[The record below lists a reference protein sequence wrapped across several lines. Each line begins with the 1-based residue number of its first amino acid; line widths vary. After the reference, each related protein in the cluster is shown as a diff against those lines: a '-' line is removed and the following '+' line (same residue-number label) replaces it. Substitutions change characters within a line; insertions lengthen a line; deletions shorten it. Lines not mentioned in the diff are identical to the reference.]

1 MPDAQG
7 AVRGTV
13 TVVGTGTWGTTLAI
27 LGARQGLVVRL
38 LARTEEEAERL
49 AAERENKRFLPGHE
63 FPPDLTPTADPAAA
77 VEGSDAVF
85 MVVPSQTM
93 RANIGAL
100 KPYLRLNDQIVVS
113 ASKGLDSGS
122 KYRMTQVIVEELGG
136 EWASQVAAL
145 SGPNL
150 AKEIVLGLP

>member
-63 FPPDLTPTADPAAA
+63 FPRDLTPTAAPAA

-100 KPYLRLNDQIVVS
+100 KPYLRVNDQIVVS
-113 ASKGLDSGS
+113 ASKGLESGS
-122 KYRMTQVIVEELGG
+122 KYRMTQLIVEELGA
-136 EWASQVAAL
+136 EWPSQLAAL
-145 SGPNL
+145 SGPIL